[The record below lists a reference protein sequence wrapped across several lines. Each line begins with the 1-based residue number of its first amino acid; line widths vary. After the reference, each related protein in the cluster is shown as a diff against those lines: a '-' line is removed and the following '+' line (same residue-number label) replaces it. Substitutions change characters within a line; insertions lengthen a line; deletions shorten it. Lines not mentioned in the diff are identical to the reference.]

1 MPLNRLQIFLRRRH
15 MTQVPY
21 SIERHSGHANNPKC
35 RPLPLTLGCPKKSIT
50 RISAVAAGKFGQLRL
65 KLEVSNNHFKSLSS
79 GFCEVYHPIM
89 LLNEISPR
97 ISRNMFRYSS
107 KLAASGGFLPKWSL
121 GIFRRGF
128 MDGVGIMQFQNI
140 PSHSLIRSRVSGCHN
155 AYTLAPNSR
164 SVGS

>member
-1 MPLNRLQIFLRRRH
+1 MPKIQSAVHYLSRWDAQ
-15 MTQVPY
+15 
-21 SIERHSGHANNPKC
+21 
-35 RPLPLTLGCPKKSIT
+35 KKLITIT

-107 KLAASGGFLPKWSL
+107 KLAASGGFLPK
-121 GIFRRGF
+121 
-128 MDGVGIMQFQNI
+128 
-140 PSHSLIRSRVSGCHN
+140 
-155 AYTLAPNSR
+155 
-164 SVGS
+164 